1 MNHLQRSKGRER
13 RKDRK
18 MTTDEMLDWF
28 KSAPEGSPHER
39 MVWAARK
46 IARLTGA
53 TEGGAYQM
61 LRNSRTADDWGG

>member
-39 MVWAARK
+39 MLWAARK
-46 IARLTGA
+46 IARLTGGHRRWRLSDA
-53 TEGGAYQM
+53 EEFKDCG
-61 LRNSRTADDWGG
+61 